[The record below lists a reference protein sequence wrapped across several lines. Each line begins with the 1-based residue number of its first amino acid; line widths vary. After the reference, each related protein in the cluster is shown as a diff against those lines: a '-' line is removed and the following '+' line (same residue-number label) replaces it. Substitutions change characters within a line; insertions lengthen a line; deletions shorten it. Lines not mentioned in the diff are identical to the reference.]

1 MNICIL
7 GGTFDP
13 VHIGHLMM
21 AEAVQQKLA
30 PAEVVFIP
38 AGRPWLKTA
47 NQISTAVDRLAMLHH
62 AINGHAGFSISTIEI
77 ERQGP
82 TYTLDTIREFRNK
95 AQAKD
100 DLYFILG
107 WDNLLDLPRWHK
119 PEEIIEL
126 CKLMAMPRVGYR
138 IPDAPTLED
147 ILPGLAKRVILLEKP
162 VVDISATVIRERA
175 RRDLSLS
182 KLVPEAVEQYIKR
195 KGLYR

>member
-7 GGTFDP
+7 GGTFD
-13 VHIGHLMM
+13 
-21 AEAVQQKLA
+21 

-47 NQISTAVDRLAMLHH
+47 NQISPAVDRLAMLHL
-62 AINGHAGFSISTIEI
+62 AINDHAGFSISTIEI

-82 TYTLDTIREFRNK
+82 TYTLDTIRELRNK

-100 DLYFILG
+100 ELYFILG

-119 PEEIIEL
+119 PQKIVQL
-126 CKLMAMPRVGYR
+126 CKLVAVPRVGYR
-138 IPDAPTLED
+138 IPDAPTLEG
-147 ILPGLAKRVILLEKP
+147 ILPGLAKRVVLLENP

-175 RRDLSLS
+175 RRGLSLNN
-182 KLVPEAVEQYIKR
+182 LVPEAVEQYIKK

>member
-21 AEAVQQKLA
+21 AEAVQQKMA
-30 PAEVVFIP
+30 PAQVVFIP

-47 NQISTAVDRLAMLHH
+47 NQISSAVDRLAMLQL

-77 ERQGP
+77 ERQGQ
-82 TYTLDTIREFRNK
+82 TYTLDTIRELRNK
-95 AQAKD
+95 AQARD
-100 DLYFILG
+100 ELYFILG
-107 WDNLLDLPRWHK
+107 WDNLLDLARWHK

-126 CKLMAMPRVGYR
+126 CKLIAVPRVGYR

-147 ILPGLAKRVILLEKP
+147 ILPGLSKRAILLDKP

-175 RRDLSLS
+175 RRGLSL
-182 KLVPEAVEQYIKR
+182 KNLVPEVVEQYIKE

>member
-13 VHIGHLMM
+13 VHTGHIMM
-21 AEAVQQKLA
+21 AEVVQQKMA

-47 NQISTAVDRLAMLHH
+47 NHISPAVDRLAMLRL
-62 AINGHAGFSISTIEI
+62 AIDGHAGFSISTIEI

-82 TYTLDTIREFRNK
+82 TYTLDTIRELRNG

-100 DLYFILG
+100 ELYFILG
-107 WDNLLDLPRWHK
+107 WDNLLDLPRWYK
-119 PEEIIEL
+119 PQEIIQL
-126 CKLMAMPRVGYR
+126 CKLVAVPRVGFR
-138 IPDAPTLED
+138 IPDPPTLET
-147 ILPGLAKRVILLEKP
+147 ILPGLSKRVILLDKP

-175 RRDLSLS
+175 RRGLSLNN
-182 KLVPEAVEQYIKR
+182 LVPEAVEQYIKE